1 MRKKTA
7 KIVNMSA
14 VTTQYV
20 EAAGG
25 IIYRKRNTTNSS
37 NADEETKISN

>member
-1 MRKKTA
+1 
-7 KIVNMSA
+7 MSA

-25 IIYRKRNTTNSS
+25 IIYRKRNITNSS
-37 NADEETKISN
+37 NTGEEQK